1 MPVDYRLRLVSAN
14 VRRVVEY
21 LLGNVL
27 LVTLALSVRI
37 TRAQEQP
44 LTQPTMT
51 LESAGHSATASE
63 RELAR
68 GGAFRCDTARRR
80 ERTMRTEPCS
90 PARKVSTDRGIQ
102 NRCLTLCDRHRC
114 PPDPLSLRPGALVLV
129 CAGGDQRLAH
139 ACRGARGRPGQIW
152 MCSSERSIAI
162 ASADRSPPD
171 THCMLCSCRLLSQRL

>member
-1 MPVDYRLRLVSAN
+1 MYTDRASVTSSTLPSKYSTTRLRFD
-14 VRRVVEY
+14 Y
-21 LLGNVL
+21 
-27 LVTLALSVRI
+27 T
-37 TRAQEQP
+37 T
-44 LTQPTMT
+44 
-51 LESAGHSATASE
+51 
-63 RELAR
+63 AR
-68 GGAFRCDTARRR
+68 GGAFRCDTHTARRR

-152 MCSSERSIAI
+152 MCSSVRIHSHRQCRPISTGHSLHAVRVS
-162 ASADRSPPD
+162 ASVPAFVRRAALFQRPRDD
-171 THCMLCSCRLLSQRL
+171 CCMSLHSLTSTARV